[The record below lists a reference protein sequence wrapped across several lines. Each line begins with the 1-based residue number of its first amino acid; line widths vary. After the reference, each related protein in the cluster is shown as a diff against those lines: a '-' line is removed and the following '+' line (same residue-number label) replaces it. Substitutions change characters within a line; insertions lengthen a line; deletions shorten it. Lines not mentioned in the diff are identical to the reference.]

1 MSDENK
7 EAEYRRTLGV
17 KENYVHERAHYDG
30 LCKAAIRRTRSKRR
44 IVMRRGDTPDGAGK
58 TVTVSQAQFEAYT
71 IISEFLKTST
81 KDSIQVTHLRKLGI
95 RKATLKA
102 LVKSCLI
109 RIKNESV
116 SLWRKEPTDQEV
128 MASGGVGK
136 IVISMGVK

>member
-1 MSDENK
+1 
-7 EAEYRRTLGV
+7 
-17 KENYVHERAHYDG
+17 
-30 LCKAAIRRTRSKRR
+30 
-44 IVMRRGDTPDGAGK
+44 MRRGDTPDGAGK